1 MPLETLFHA
10 GQAWHNETLSTLKQN
25 MLEFLQEETRDLP
38 ASAEV
43 DILYKQITDLVRD
56 TQTLND
62 KIDGL
67 LTQSTKNN

>member
-1 MPLETLFHA
+1 
-10 GQAWHNETLSTLKQN
+10 

>member
-1 MPLETLFHA
+1 MRLETLFQA

-43 DILYKQITDLVRD
+43 DLLYKQIADLVRD

-62 KIDGL
+62 KIDSL